1 MTFRYHTIGAKLILA
16 FALSTIL
23 LSIVCVVALITWNT
37 LDRQV
42 ESLLVKSVPKYNASY
57 QLESRSSQIRSLIDY
72 LPEIDNTI
80 DLDGHAQSLD
90 QELDEIEKTLLN
102 LRDDPQA
109 HALLSGYR
117 DLTNQITFYAELAR
131 KHVSKTRTS
140 ARIREQIQWIH
151 QDIRSELKPLRQEI
165 EWQVER
171 ENSTYAHSKLLT
183 NLRLIQN
190 VTDQELALYSLLQE
204 VAKFSHVSQVDNGMK
219 VIQFRLDDLKEMS
232 KPLYRIPSAISY
244 QQLIGELDSLLDLGS
259 GFHLALRTLVESES
273 LLLKQQQKISNQLNE
288 LHQNVALLASNAD
301 SDFIA
306 VKSDTANVIS
316 YGNKI
321 LIACF
326 SLSILTSA
334 FLTYYF
340 IHKRI
345 VSRLTALSHTLDA
358 MTYKEN
364 NVSFPVKGKD
374 EIAGISRK
382 LKEFYY
388 AMLEMEQT
396 NALNLI
402 NNTHSSL
409 VTCDMTG
416 KIESVN
422 MSAKQLFE
430 LPNRIPDSHL
440 WNWMPIENQK
450 ALKVLFA
457 PESRLFTQGEA
468 NAVLSLGNTV
478 TPYYLRFYLSV
489 FQQGHDR
496 KVMVTIVDITEQA
509 HANHLLE
516 CRVAEKTKD
525 LVATNRELQ
534 VEIEER
540 VKAEYHLKETQ
551 NELIQAAKMAVVG
564 QTMSSLAHE
573 LNQPLTAIST
583 YLFSA
588 KMAIDQ
594 QQFKLANTSLDQ
606 IGVMTE
612 RMGKI
617 INSLRHFAKK
627 QPQNVDLSSV
637 SLREALEQ
645 ALVLVG
651 TQAKKL
657 EASIELTAREDVY
670 VFADNV
676 GLEQVL
682 VNLLVNSLDAV
693 SEVDSRTIEISF
705 VPSKAGKTSLFISDS
720 GNGFDPT
727 VIHQIFTPFTTTKEV
742 GLGLGLNICR
752 SILHRF
758 NATICLASTLSG
770 GALVVLELP
779 NDPL

>member
-1 MTFRYHTIGAKLILA
+1 MKFRYHTIGAKLILA
-16 FALSTIL
+16 FATSTVL
-23 LSIVCVVALITWNT
+23 LAIVSMVAWITWNT

-42 ESLLVKSVPKYNASY
+42 ESLLTTSVPKYNASY
-57 QLESRSSQIRSLIDY
+57 QLESRSSQIRALINY
-72 LPEIDNTI
+72 LPEIDNTVV
-80 DLDGHAQSLD
+80 LDDHVQSLHL
-90 QELDEIEKTLLN
+90 ELNGIEETLKN
-102 LRDDPQA
+102 LRDNPQA
-109 HALLSGYR
+109 HTLLSGYR
-117 DLTNQITFYAELAR
+117 SLANQISLYEELVRRHIDKMRA
-131 KHVSKTRTS
+131 S
-140 ARIREQIQWIH
+140 ARINEQIQWIH

-171 ENSTYAHSKLLT
+171 ESNTYAQAKLLAT
-183 NLRLIQN
+183 LRLIQN
-190 VTDQELALYSLLQE
+190 VTDLELALYSLLQE
-204 VAKFSHVSQVDNGMK
+204 VTMFSHVSQVDNGMK

-232 KPLYRIPSAISY
+232 APLYQIPSAISY
-244 QQLIGELDSLLDLGS
+244 QQLIGELDSLLDLNG
-259 GFHLALRTLVESES
+259 GFHLALSKLVSSRHS
-273 LLLKQQQKISNQLNE
+273 LREQQEKISQQLNR
-288 LHQNVALLASNAD
+288 LHQNVAYLASNAN

-306 VKSDTANVIS
+306 VKSDTADVIS
-316 YGNKI
+316 YGNQI

-326 SLSILTSA
+326 SLSILTSV

-340 IHKRI
+340 IHRRI
-345 VSRLTALSHTLDA
+345 VSRLTALSTTLDA
-358 MTYKEN
+358 MTHKKHDFP
-364 NVSFPVKGKD
+364 FPVEGKD

-382 LKEFYY
+382 LKEFYF

-416 KIESVN
+416 RIESVN

-430 LPNRIPDSHL
+430 LPNKIPESHL
-440 WNWMPIENQK
+440 WNWIPKEKQS
-450 ALKVLFA
+450 ALKELFA
-457 PESRLFTQGEA
+457 PQSRLLTAGEA
-468 NAVLSLGNTV
+468 NVVLSLGSENA
-478 TPYYLRFYLSV
+478 PYYLRFYLSV
-489 FQQGHDR
+489 FQQGR
-496 KVMVTIVDITEQA
+496 AEKVMVTVVDITEQA

-516 CRVAEKTKD
+516 QRVAEKTKD
-525 LVATNRELQ
+525 LVAANQDLQ

-540 VKAEYHLKETQ
+540 VKAEFHLKETQ
-551 NELIQAAKMAVVG
+551 SELIQAAKMAVVG

-588 KMAIDQ
+588 QMALKQ
-594 QQFKLANTSLDQ
+594 QQYPLTNESLSR
-606 IGVMTE
+606 ISVMAE

-627 QPQNVDLSSV
+627 QPQDVALSSI
-637 SLREALEQ
+637 SLREALDQ

-657 EASIELTAREDVY
+657 EAAIELDVKEEMY

-682 VNLLVNSLDAV
+682 VNLLVNSLEAI
-693 SEVDSRTIEISF
+693 SEVDTRTINISCE
-705 VPSKAGKTSLFISDS
+705 PYKTGETMLFISDS
-720 GNGFDPT
+720 GKGFDGN

-752 SILHRF
+752 SILNRF
-758 NATICLASTLSG
+758 NAKIYLASTLSR

-779 NDPL
+779 NDPQ